1 MNELAIRQE
10 NALFLNST
18 TIGLCGMVGAITER
32 TLAGIWREGKERACG
47 QAGGLTRADME
58 RVCMF
63 AEASKTLAGLRDSA
77 VIRLMSDCLLQI
89 NDGGTRDVR

>member
-47 QAGGLTRADME
+47 QAGGLT
-58 RVCMF
+58 
-63 AEASKTLAGLRDSA
+63 
-77 VIRLMSDCLLQI
+77 
-89 NDGGTRDVR
+89 